1 MKTAITL
8 LVAFT
13 ATLCSIGSVAQTHHV
28 VPSTTKVNPATH
40 SITAPLANTAQTY
53 QMLIH
58 ADELS
63 DLVNKEL
70 TGLSWRL
77 AASES
82 LPWPTSTIT
91 FDNYEIYIG
100 QAVDLSQKTL
110 TDLNDNL
117 LGSFTQVRSGSL
129 TIPVD
134 AYGSG
139 SSISFGPTIDFN
151 TPYLYSGGNLLIE
164 IRHTGSNG
172 PSGNVEATHTGH
184 SAYGTLYTAST
195 AINND
200 NSHSNFASLQLSF
213 STPLAIQLVS
223 FDALLA
229 GNDVVIDWSAYSNDY
244 LDYFVVEKSEDASMF
259 FSIATEQANVSADT
273 PMHYNY
279 TDKSI
284 ARPLNGNYLYYRI
297 KMVSNNMVTYSPVR
311 AVQVTSASVFQF
323 NVTLSPNPSQ
333 TSTELHITLS
343 QNGQVTYSIFDMNG
357 RVINTYNLDLEEGR
371 NQVPIDV
378 SRLPKGQYYIE
389 VKHNLETKTIK
400 FIK

>member
-1 MKTAITL
+1 
-8 LVAFT
+8 
-13 ATLCSIGSVAQTHHV
+13 
-28 VPSTTKVNPATH
+28 
-40 SITAPLANTAQTY
+40 
-53 QMLIH
+53 
-58 ADELS
+58 
-63 DLVNKEL
+63 
-70 TGLSWRL
+70 
-77 AASES
+77 
-82 LPWPTSTIT
+82 
-91 FDNYEIYIG
+91 
-100 QAVDLSQKTL
+100 
-110 TDLNDNL
+110 
-117 LGSFTQVRSGSL
+117 
-129 TIPVD
+129 
-134 AYGSG
+134 
-139 SSISFGPTIDFN
+139 
-151 TPYLYSGGNLLIE
+151 
-164 IRHTGSNG
+164 
-172 PSGNVEATHTGH
+172 
-184 SAYGTLYTAST
+184 
-195 AINND
+195 
-200 NSHSNFASLQLSF
+200 
-213 STPLAIQLVS
+213 
-223 FDALLA
+223 
-229 GNDVVIDWSAYSNDY
+229 
-244 LDYFVVEKSEDASMF
+244 MF